1 MKNKNSNRLSK
12 LKEHVNVLINQLFED
27 IVSSAQNYDPYKVP
41 VHGIP
46 HPEIENPVNLFKRQ
60 LQIEETSFYSAHI
73 KYRQSLHGLLKIGRA
88 DQLAA
93 SHRYILA
100 WMKTLENSISEQ
112 QRIFVKQ
119 GSLD

>member
-1 MKNKNSNRLSK
+1 MKNKNASRLKK
-12 LKEHVNVLINQLFED
+12 LKEHVNVIINQLFED
-27 IVSSAQNYDPYKVP
+27 IVESAYKYDPHRVP
-41 VHGIP
+41 VFGIP
-46 HPEIENPVNLFKRQ
+46 NPDLENPVNLFKRQ
-60 LQIEETSFYSAHI
+60 LQIEESAFYSAHT
-73 KYRQSLHGLLKIGRA
+73 KYKQQLHGLIKIGKA
-88 DQLAA
+88 DQLAS